1 MNLTS
6 RRLEAHGLYLIEDG
20 QNMFLWLGKNAVP
33 ALVKDAFGLNS
44 YDEVR
49 AGKVRTVSTTIH
61 VDFHLTL
68 SLPDHLTSTGQ
79 LLLPTDQCHHR
90 QDSRDAQIC
99 LLPASLRSEGGWRA
113 SIAHVGSQLLD

>member
-49 AGKVRTVSTTIH
+49 AGKVRTISTSAG

-68 SLPDHLTSTGQ
+68 CLPDHLASTRQ

-90 QDSRDAQIC
+90 QD
-99 LLPASLRSEGGWRA
+99 P
-113 SIAHVGSQLLD
+113 